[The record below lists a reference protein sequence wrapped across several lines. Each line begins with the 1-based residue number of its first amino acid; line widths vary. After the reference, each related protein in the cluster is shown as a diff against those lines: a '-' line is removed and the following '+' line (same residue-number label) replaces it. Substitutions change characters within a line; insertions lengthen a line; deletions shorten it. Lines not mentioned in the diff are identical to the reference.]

1 MDAMT
6 MGRLVDAENGL
17 ISRRIF
23 IEPEIYQQELE
34 RIFARCWL
42 FLCHESQIPRPG
54 DFFTT
59 YMGEDPV
66 LVVRDTAG
74 TVRAFL
80 NVCRHR
86 GNRLCRADD
95 GNAATFT
102 CAYHGWTYK
111 NDGQLVGVPYFKEA
125 YHGELQRGAWG
136 LPPVAQLDSYKGLYF
151 ATFDPEAPPLLDYL
165 GEMTWYLDN
174 FFDRREGGIEVIGGM
189 HKWIMPCN
197 WKFPAENFGGDSYHV
212 PWSHLS
218 AVQTSFSSGVQGKPG
233 TKGAMVSPGNGHVL
247 ICVGPDDIGDPP
259 VPEVLAYE
267 QQIKPELEKR
277 LGARSKLI
285 NPIVGTMFPN
295 FSMLRATSRTFR
307 VWHPRGPDKTEVW
320 SWVYV
325 DKAAPPHVKEAI
337 RLSGIRGFSPAGT
350 FEQDD
355 MDNWQ
360 ECTTTC
366 RGTVSRRL
374 SLNMQMGIGR
384 ERFDEG
390 LGATASDFRMSE
402 SNHRQF
408 YAHWAQVMAAGDWA
422 GMPSRA
428 PGSSALR

>member
-1 MDAMT
+1 
-6 MGRLVDAENGL
+6 MGAEIAGLVDTDSGR

-23 IEPEIYQQELE
+23 IEPEIYEQELKQ
-34 RIFARCWL
+34 IFARCWL
-42 FLCHESQIPRPG
+42 FLCHESQIPQPG

-66 LVVRDTAG
+66 LVVRDSAG
-74 TVRAFL
+74 VVRAFL

-102 CAYHGWTYK
+102 CAYHGWTYRS
-111 NDGQLVGVPYFKEA
+111 DGRLVGVPYLKEA
-125 YHGELQRGAWG
+125 YHSELDRDQWA
-136 LPPVAQLDSYKGLYF
+136 LAPVAQLDNYKGLYF
-151 ATFDPEAPPLLDYL
+151 ATFDSEAPPLHEYL

-189 HKWIMPCN
+189 HKWVMPCN

-212 PWSHLS
+212 QWSHLS
-218 AVQTSFSSGVQGKPG
+218 AITTGFNSGASIKPQ
-233 TKGAMVSPGNGHVL
+233 TKGSLVSPGNGHIL
-247 ICVGPDDIGDPP
+247 ICFGPDDVSDPP
-259 VPEVLAYE
+259 VPEILEYE
-267 QQIKPELEKR
+267 KQIRPEVEKR
-277 LGARSKLI
+277 LGARSSVI

-307 VWHPRGPDKTEVW
+307 VWQPRGPDKTAVW
-320 SWVYV
+320 SWVYT

-337 RLSGIRGFSPAGT
+337 RLSGVRGFSPSGT

-360 ECTTTC
+360 ECTQTC
-366 RGTVSRRL
+366 RGVMSRQL
-374 SLNMQMGIGR
+374 PVNTEMGLGHD
-384 ERFDEG
+384 RFDDG
-390 LGATASDFRMSE
+390 LKAWASDFRMSE
-402 SNHRQF
+402 SNHRRF
-408 YAHWAQVMAAGDWA
+408 YGRWAQMMAAQSWTELT
-422 GMPSRA
+422 R
-428 PGSSALR
+428 GSLLADAAQ